1 MTPAGSGAQ
10 PMRIALV
17 GTRGVPARYGGFET
31 CVEEVGTRLAARG
44 HDVVVYC
51 RRLAGDSSH
60 SAPEPNSYRGMSL
73 VHLGALKRRSL
84 ETLSHTGL
92 SVAHLAR
99 HRSDVAVVFNSA
111 NSPWLPVIKM
121 SRIPVATH
129 VDGLEWQRG
138 KWGPVGRRYYQVAE
152 RLAVWWSK
160 ALIADAVGIADYY
173 REKFDADTD
182 LISYGAPRIEGDAS
196 DRIAELGLRPGGFHL
211 VVARFEPE
219 NHVDVIVDGY
229 RKSAAT
235 LPLIVV
241 GSAPYADEYTRKVH
255 ALADDRVRFLG
266 GVWDQELLD
275 QLYAN
280 SFTYLHGHSV
290 GGTNPSLLRALGA
303 GAATTA
309 FDVIFNREV
318 LGESG
323 LYFAGADDVARLV
336 EQSEA
341 DVEGTRARGQQSAE
355 RASLYDWDDVADR
368 YEALCRRLVA
378 QRSGRRVKARGN
390 SPANPPANSVAN
402 SLANSAGDSDV
413 SVPASYG
420 VSTRRQSAVRII
432 DRFRRGS
439 SVSSERVEMY
449 AVTGGQA

>member
-1 MTPAGSGAQ
+1 
-10 PMRIALV
+10 MRIALV

-31 CVEEVGTRLAARG
+31 CVEEVGSRLAERG
-44 HDVVVYC
+44 HEVVVYC
-51 RRLAGDSSH
+51 RRLGGDASD
-60 SAPEPNSYRGMSL
+60 SAPEPSSYRGMTL

-99 HRSDVAVVFNSA
+99 HRTDVAVVFNSA

-129 VDGLEWQRG
+129 VDGLEWKRG
-138 KWGPVGRRYYQVAE
+138 KWGPTGRRYYQIAE

-173 REKFDADTD
+173 RDKFDADTD
-182 LISYGAPRIEGDAS
+182 LIAYGAPRVEGDAS
-196 DRIAELGLRPGGFHL
+196 DRIAELRLRPGGYHL

-219 NHVDVIVDGY
+219 NHVDVIVEGY

-255 ALADDRVRFLG
+255 AQADDRVRFLG

-303 GAATTA
+303 GTATTA
-309 FDVIFNREV
+309 FDVVFNREV
-318 LGESG
+318 LGASG
-323 LYFAGADDVARLV
+323 LYFANADDVARLV
-336 EQSEA
+336 EQSER
-341 DVEGTRARGQQSAE
+341 DVERTRARGQQSAD
-355 RASLYDWDDVADR
+355 RASRYDWDDVADR
-368 YEALCRRLVA
+368 YEELCRRLV
-378 QRSGRRVKARGN
+378 SGRSASAAPVRG
-390 SPANPPANSVAN
+390 
-402 SLANSAGDSDV
+402 DV
-413 SVPASYG
+413 ENRA
-420 VSTRRQSAVRII
+420 A
-432 DRFRRGS
+432 
-439 SVSSERVEMY
+439 
-449 AVTGGQA
+449 

>member
-1 MTPAGSGAQ
+1 M
-10 PMRIALV
+10 
-17 GTRGVPARYGGFET
+17 
-31 CVEEVGTRLAARG
+31 
-44 HDVVVYC
+44 
-51 RRLAGDSSH
+51 
-60 SAPEPNSYRGMSL
+60 
-73 VHLGALKRRSL
+73 
-84 ETLSHTGL
+84 
-92 SVAHLAR
+92 
-99 HRSDVAVVFNSA
+99 
-111 NSPWLPVIKM
+111 
-121 SRIPVATH
+121 
-129 VDGLEWQRG
+129 
-138 KWGPVGRRYYQVAE
+138 
-152 RLAVWWSK
+152 
-160 ALIADAVGIADYY
+160 
-173 REKFDADTD
+173 
-182 LISYGAPRIEGDAS
+182 
-196 DRIAELGLRPGGFHL
+196 
-211 VVARFEPE
+211 
-219 NHVDVIVDGY
+219 
-229 RKSAAT
+229 
-235 LPLIVV
+235 PLIVV

-255 ALADDRVRFLG
+255 ALADDRARFLG

-378 QRSGRRVKARGN
+378 QRSGRRVKAGGN

-402 SLANSAGDSDV
+402 SVANSAGDSQV
-413 SVPASYG
+413 TVPASYG
-420 VSTRRQSAVRII
+420 VSTRKQSAVRII
-432 DRFRRGS
+432 DRLRRGS
-439 SVSSERVEMY
+439 SVSSKRVEMY
-449 AVTGGQA
+449 AVTGGHS

>member
-1 MTPAGSGAQ
+1 VTAAGSGAQ

-51 RRLAGDSSH
+51 RRLGSDSSP
-60 SAPEPNSYRGMSL
+60 SAPEPSSYRGMTL

-99 HRSDVAVVFNSA
+99 HRTDAAVVFNSA
-111 NSPWLPVIKM
+111 NSPWLPVIRM

-138 KWGPVGRRYYQVAE
+138 KWGPIGRRYYQVAE

-173 REKFDADTD
+173 RDKFDADTD
-182 LISYGAPRIEGDAS
+182 LISYGAPRIEGNAS

-229 RKSAAT
+229 RRSAAT
-235 LPLIVV
+235 LPLVVV

-255 ALADDRVRFLG
+255 ALADERVRFLG

-290 GGTNPSLLRALGA
+290 GAPTPRCCALSGPVRRPPPSTSSSTARCSANPGCTSPTPTTSPGWWSRARPTSMAPGRAGSSARTAHRSTTGTTSP
-303 GAATTA
+303 T
-309 FDVIFNREV
+309 
-318 LGESG
+318 
-323 LYFAGADDVARLV
+323 
-336 EQSEA
+336 
-341 DVEGTRARGQQSAE
+341 GTRRCADGWLPGGPAHGGMHAAIRRGI
-355 RASLYDWDDVADR
+355 
-368 YEALCRRLVA
+368 RRPD
-378 QRSGRRVKARGN
+378 Q
-390 SPANPPANSVAN
+390 P
-402 SLANSAGDSDV
+402 
-413 SVPASYG
+413 
-420 VSTRRQSAVRII
+420 
-432 DRFRRGS
+432 RFRQGS
-439 SVSSERVEMY
+439 NQPLESSSGSD
-449 AVTGGQA
+449 GGVK